1 MNHRIAP
8 LAFALV
14 LAFPLDV
21 EAHGRA
27 HANTFDLQSSRGS
40 SFITATTVCGSS
52 SAVPCPA
59 MTPFQASGPYGSGG
73 RSAAVTGSELS
84 LASAGGKIE
93 EHREHPARA
102 LLGGLGM
109 LVLGCAAR
117 LREIRRRAFRLLI
130 PHAH

>member
-1 MNHRIAP
+1 MNTRIAP

-14 LAFPLDV
+14 LALPLDV

-27 HANTFDLQSSRGS
+27 DANTFDLQSSRGA
-40 SFITATTVCGSS
+40 SFITATTACGSS
-52 SAVPCPA
+52 TVPCSGI
-59 MTPFQASGPYGSGG
+59 TPLQASGSYGSSG
-73 RSAAVTGSELS
+73 RLAVVTRQELSPASAA
-84 LASAGGKIE
+84 GKIE

-117 LREIRRRAFRLLI
+117 LRETRRRAFRLLT